1 VAVGQHAT
9 PDALLRDAD
18 LALYA
23 AKAAG
28 KDRYAL
34 FEASMYE
41 GVEGRMELEGELGA
55 AVRDKQFFLLYQP
68 IFDLPSREV
77 VGVEALIR
85 WQHPR
90 RGIVPPDSFIPL
102 AEESGLIVPIGR
114 WVLDEA
120 CRQAS
125 AWAAEGLGIGV
136 SVNVSAHQ
144 LGRKEFAEDVHRAL
158 AESAIE
164 PSSLTLE
171 ITETTLMGNIP
182 AACEQLKEIRALGVR
197 IAIDDFG
204 TGYASLSNLQ
214 RMPVDILKIDKSF
227 VAALNHGGQ
236 SRELLEAILGVGQAL
251 SLAVVAEGI
260 EQQSQMATLE
270 EMGCEMAQGFLI
282 AKPSP
287 AEIIEG
293 FLGPGAAR
301 RAVGPP
307 VS

>member
-1 VAVGQHAT
+1 
-9 PDALLRDAD
+9 
-18 LALYA
+18 
-23 AKAAG
+23 
-28 KDRYAL
+28 
-34 FEASMYE
+34 
-41 GVEGRMELEGELGA
+41 
-55 AVRDKQFFLLYQP
+55 
-68 IFDLPSREV
+68 V

-85 WQHPR
+85 WQHPQ
-90 RGIVPPDSFIPL
+90 RGMVAPDNFIPL

-114 WVLDEA
+114 WVLGEA

-125 AWAAEGLGIGV
+125 GWAAEGLGIGV
-136 SVNVSAHQ
+136 SVNVSAYQ
-144 LGRKEFAEDVHRAL
+144 LGRREFADDVRRAL
-158 AESAIE
+158 AESHIE

-171 ITETTLMGNIP
+171 ITETTLMGNVP
-182 AACEQLKEIRALGVR
+182 DALEQLRDIKALGVR

-227 VAALNHGGQ
+227 VAALNDGGQ

-260 EQQSQMATLE
+260 EHQSQMTMLE

-287 AEIIEG
+287 PGLIEG
-293 FLGPGAAR
+293 LLGR
-301 RAVGPP
+301 RAAPSAVA
-307 VS
+307 SEIS